1 MSGGHSPMSKPVT
14 FLIVVIVV
22 LSILVSAGPTLIALA
37 HAAVPLV
44 IVGGIVAVVLRLVF
58 FHTRH

>member
-1 MSGGHSPMSKPVT
+1 MNKLVM
-14 FLIVVIVV
+14 FLIVGIVA

-37 HAAVPLV
+37 HTAVPLV
-44 IVGGIVAVVLRLVF
+44 IAGGIVAVVLRLVF